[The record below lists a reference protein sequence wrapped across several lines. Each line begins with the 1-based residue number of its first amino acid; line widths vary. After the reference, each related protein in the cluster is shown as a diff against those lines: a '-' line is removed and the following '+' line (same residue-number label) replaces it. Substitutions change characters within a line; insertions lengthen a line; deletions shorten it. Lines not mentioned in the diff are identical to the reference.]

1 MHEDRFDPNNDQET
15 KMATRHLLL
24 FTLILPLMA
33 AAQDTASNIAAVG
46 KVIDDFHDA
55 AAHGDKDRY
64 LGLLTEN
71 AVFMG
76 TDEWGRWPKH
86 PNFSEYVD
94 SRFNDGTGWN
104 YKSVE
109 RTVRIGERSDIAW
122 FDEVV
127 YSETNGRF
135 RGTGVLTHD
144 SGQWKLEHYAMSFL
158 ILNENWDEVI
168 ELTKKT
174 QRLKDADAASK

>member
-1 MHEDRFDPNNDQET
+1 MNV
-15 KMATRHLLL
+15 RHLLV
-24 FTLILPLMA
+24 LPLLLCLHGVA
-33 AAQDTASNIAAVG
+33 NSSEVDKIG

-64 LGLLTEN
+64 LGHLSED

-76 TDEWGRWPKH
+76 TDEWERWPKQ
-86 PNFSEYVD
+86 PDFSTYVE
-94 SRFNDGTGWN
+94 SRFENGRGWN

-109 RTVRIGERSDIAW
+109 RKIRVSNSADVAW

-127 YSETNGRF
+127 FSETNGRF
-135 RGTGVLTHD
+135 RGTGVLTMQNG
-144 SGQWKLEHYAMSFL
+144 SWKISHYAMSFL

-168 ELTKKT
+168 ELTRKT
-174 QRLKDADAASK
+174 KVQLENSPPSE